1 MDVEEKVENFTKR
14 NTLEVVPLGEDPIW
28 LKEMKA
34 KEQNSPAN
42 IMRIALTHGQ
52 DLDKVEKMLELQIKW
67 EANEAKKAYH
77 LAMAEF
83 KKNAPTIKR
92 TKKVTYT
99 TDKGGTTEYWH
110 ADLGVSAEEINKE
123 LANQGLSST
132 WKTSQGDAKITVTCI
147 ITHKHGHSEET
158 SLSAGA
164 DNSGGK
170 NAIQGIGSTIFY
182 LERYT
187 LFALTGLAPH
197 GMDDDG
203 KGSDPQLEGSNDFIS
218 EAQLKTLT
226 GKVKE
231 SKINEKAFLVSLGV
245 ETLSELPASKYNKA
259 LIPLNARI
267 KQNKK

>member
-14 NTLEVVPLGEDPIW
+14 NTTEIVPLGEDPNW

-52 DLDKVEKMLELQIKW
+52 DLEKVEKMLELQIKW
-67 EANEAKKAYH
+67 EKNEAKKGYH

-83 KKNAPTIKR
+83 KKNAPSIKR
-92 TKKVTYT
+92 TKKVSYT
-99 TDKGGTTEYWH
+99 TDKGTTSYSH
-110 ADLGVSAEEINKE
+110 ADLGKSSEEINTE
-123 LANQGLSST
+123 LSKHGLSST
-132 WKTSQGDAKITVTCI
+132 WKTTQGESKITVTCI

-182 LERYT
+182 LQRYT

-203 KGSDPQLEGSNDFIS
+203 MGADPPEGGDEFIS
-218 EAQLKTLT
+218 PEQLATLVK
-226 GKVKE
+226 KVE
-231 SKINEKAFLVSLGV
+231 QSKINEKAFLKSLGV
-245 ETLSELPASKYNKA
+245 ETLSELPVSKFNKA

-267 KQNKK
+267 KQNK